1 MKTIK
6 VLNQTYR
13 NHLTNEIKKIA
24 NPRGIYTEKQK
35 TRLYKLHELRR
46 EYDMQVVDL
55 LKNPKQLKN
64 FLKETSTIRV

>member
-24 NPRGIYTEKQK
+24 NPRGDYTEKQK